1 MEPYLPNYLKGKNR
15 RLVFDLLRERGQM
28 SRAEITRDTGMSFP
42 TAMKVVDAFLEKGL
56 LVELDETGPA
66 AGAGRKG
73 RLLRFEPGAYRA
85 VGVECEGRFARV
97 GLADMVGGVQARET
111 IELGDFA
118 RTRDLSPLAAAI
130 RRMCA
135 AANGAPVLGVC
146 IGFPANLDP
155 DAAAI
160 VSYAAMDIQ
169 QPTSFAQVFP
179 AFWREVELPVYLGND
194 ANLACEGEA
203 SCWRGAGGAAN
214 MLYLSIGSGC
224 GGAVRL
230 DGKLR
235 RGALPRGRGSA
246 MLLQPALGAPGRSA
260 ARETLERR
268 CLAALERRFGAALGT
283 AHSRAKP
290 AHRPCGTIW
299 RPAERRCLQPCDD
312 AGRGAVRA
320 GGIVPGALGMQLCTQ
335 VSEALRAALPE
346 STPVRVEPSVS
357 ADAGVIGAAATVFE
371 RSLTP
376 CSAAADGGAA
386 RRGLAQGAPQSNEC
400 KLAAASK
407 QKRIARRSGA
417 CYNRCA

>member
-97 GLADMVGGVQARET
+97 GLADMAGGVQARET

-118 RTRDLSPLAAAI
+118 HTRDLSPLAAAI

-179 AFWREVELPVYLGND
+179 AFWREVELPWKTMRTSP
-194 ANLACEGEA
+194 ARARH
-203 SCWRGAGGAAN
+203 SC
-214 MLYLSIGSGC
+214 
-224 GGAVRL
+224 
-230 DGKLR
+230 
-235 RGALPRGRGSA
+235 
-246 MLLQPALGAPGRSA
+246 
-260 ARETLERR
+260 
-268 CLAALERRFGAALGT
+268 
-283 AHSRAKP
+283 
-290 AHRPCGTIW
+290 
-299 RPAERRCLQPCDD
+299 
-312 AGRGAVRA
+312 
-320 GGIVPGALGMQLCTQ
+320 
-335 VSEALRAALPE
+335 
-346 STPVRVEPSVS
+346 
-357 ADAGVIGAAATVFE
+357 
-371 RSLTP
+371 
-376 CSAAADGGAA
+376 GAA
-386 RRGLAQGAPQSNEC
+386 RAERPICFICPSAR
-400 KLAAASK
+400 AAA
-407 QKRIARRSGA
+407 A
-417 CYNRCA
+417 RCAWTENCAAARAAARAR

>member
-97 GLADMVGGVQARET
+97 GLADMAVGVQARET

-146 IGFPANLDP
+146 IGFPANLTRTRRP
-155 DAAAI
+155 SSATR
-160 VSYAAMDIQ
+160 
-169 QPTSFAQVFP
+169 PWTSSSPPLRRIP
-179 AFWREVELPVYLGND
+179 AFWREVELLVYLEND

-203 SCWRGAGGAAN
+203 FCGAARAERPICFICPSVRLRRRGAP
-214 MLYLSIGSGC
+214 
-224 GGAVRL
+224 

-235 RGALPRGRGSA
+235 WRALPRGRGRRDASA
-246 MLLQPALGAPGRSA
+246 AGAGAARAQRRAGNAGGRRVSGRAGAPLRRSA
-260 ARETLERR
+260 AGRR
-268 CLAALERRFGAALGT
+268 T
-283 AHSRAKP
+283 A
-290 AHRPCGTIW
+290 G
-299 RPAERRCLQPCDD
+299 
-312 AGRGAVRA
+312 
-320 GGIVPGALGMQLCTQ
+320 
-335 VSEALRAALPE
+335 
-346 STPVRVEPSVS
+346 
-357 ADAGVIGAAATVFE
+357 
-371 RSLTP
+371 
-376 CSAAADGGAA
+376 
-386 RRGLAQGAPQSNEC
+386 
-400 KLAAASK
+400 
-407 QKRIARRSGA
+407 
-417 CYNRCA
+417 

>member
-97 GLADMVGGVQARET
+97 GLADMAGGVQARET

-179 AFWREVELPVYLGND
+179 AFWREVELPVYLEND

-203 SCWRGAGGAAN
+203 FLRRGAGGAAN
-214 MLYLSIGSGC
+214 MLYLSIRAGEVG
-224 GGAVRL
+224 
-230 DGKLR
+230 
-235 RGALPRGRGSA
+235 A

-260 ARETLERR
+260 ARETLEDAV
-268 CLAALERRFGAALGT
+268 CLAALERRFGAALRDG
-283 AHSRAKP
+283 AQPGEASAQAMRDYL
-290 AHRPCGTIW
+290 CG
-299 RPAERRCLQPCDD
+299 PLS
-312 AGRGAVRA
+312 GAVYSLVMTLDVELCVLA
-320 GGIVPGALGMQLCTQ
+320 GIVPGALGMQLCTQ

-371 RSLTP
+371 RSLD
-376 CSAAADGGAA
+376 ALLG
-386 RRGLAQGAPQSNEC
+386 
-400 KLAAASK
+400 
-407 QKRIARRSGA
+407 SG
-417 CYNRCA
+417 

>member
-97 GLADMVGGVQARET
+97 GLADMAGGVQARET

-179 AFWREVELPVYLGND
+179 AFWREVELPVYLEND

-203 SCWRGAGGAAN
+203 FLRRGAGGAAN

-235 RGALPRGRGSA
+235 RGARCRAGEVGA

-260 ARETLERR
+260 AR
-268 CLAALERRFGAALGT
+268 
-283 AHSRAKP
+283 
-290 AHRPCGTIW
+290 
-299 RPAERRCLQPCDD
+299 
-312 AGRGAVRA
+312 
-320 GGIVPGALGMQLCTQ
+320 
-335 VSEALRAALPE
+335 
-346 STPVRVEPSVS
+346 
-357 ADAGVIGAAATVFE
+357 
-371 RSLTP
+371 
-376 CSAAADGGAA
+376 
-386 RRGLAQGAPQSNEC
+386 
-400 KLAAASK
+400 
-407 QKRIARRSGA
+407 
-417 CYNRCA
+417 

>member
-97 GLADMVGGVQARET
+97 GLADMAGGVQARET

-179 AFWREVELPVYLGND
+179 AFWREVELPVYLEND

-203 SCWRGAGGAAN
+203 FLRRGAGGAAN

-235 RGALPRGRGSA
+235 RGARCRAGGVGA

-260 ARETLERR
+260 ARETLEDAV
-268 CLAALERRFGAALGT
+268 CLAALERRFGAALRDGAQPGEASAQAMRDYLCGPLSGAVYSLVMT
-283 AHSRAKP
+283 LGVELCVLASCPARWACSFVLKCPKRCAPPCPRA
-290 AHRPCGTIW
+290 RPCAW
-299 RPAERRCLQPCDD
+299 
-312 AGRGAVRA
+312 
-320 GGIVPGALGMQLCTQ
+320 
-335 VSEALRAALPE
+335 SLR
-346 STPVRVEPSVS
+346 
-357 ADAGVIGAAATVFE
+357 
-371 RSLTP
+371 
-376 CSAAADGGAA
+376 
-386 RRGLAQGAPQSNEC
+386 
-400 KLAAASK
+400 
-407 QKRIARRSGA
+407 
-417 CYNRCA
+417 

>member
-97 GLADMVGGVQARET
+97 GLADMAGGVQARET

-179 AFWREVELPVYLGND
+179 AFW
-194 ANLACEGEA
+194 
-203 SCWRGAGGAAN
+203 SCP
-214 MLYLSIGSGC
+214 SIWKTMRTS
-224 GGAVRL
+224 
-230 DGKLR
+230 
-235 RGALPRGRGSA
+235 
-246 MLLQPALGAPGRSA
+246 PAR
-260 ARETLERR
+260 AR
-268 CLAALERRFGAALGT
+268 
-283 AHSRAKP
+283 HS
-290 AHRPCGTIW
+290 C
-299 RPAERRCLQPCDD
+299 
-312 AGRGAVRA
+312 
-320 GGIVPGALGMQLCTQ
+320 
-335 VSEALRAALPE
+335 
-346 STPVRVEPSVS
+346 
-357 ADAGVIGAAATVFE
+357 
-371 RSLTP
+371 
-376 CSAAADGGAA
+376 GAA
-386 RRGLAQGAPQSNEC
+386 RAERPICFICPSAR
-400 KLAAASK
+400 AAA
-407 QKRIARRSGA
+407 A
-417 CYNRCA
+417 RCAWTENCAAARAAARAR

>member
-97 GLADMVGGVQARET
+97 GLADMAGGVQARET

-155 DAAAI
+155 DAVPSSATR
-160 VSYAAMDIQ
+160 
-169 QPTSFAQVFP
+169 PWTSSSP
-179 AFWREVELPVYLGND
+179 PP
-194 ANLACEGEA
+194 
-203 SCWRGAGGAAN
+203 
-214 MLYLSIGSGC
+214 
-224 GGAVRL
+224 
-230 DGKLR
+230 LR
-235 RGALPRGRGSA
+235 RYSPRSGGKWSCPSIWKTMRTS
-246 MLLQPALGAPGRSA
+246 PAR
-260 ARETLERR
+260 AR
-268 CLAALERRFGAALGT
+268 
-283 AHSRAKP
+283 HS
-290 AHRPCGTIW
+290 C
-299 RPAERRCLQPCDD
+299 
-312 AGRGAVRA
+312 
-320 GGIVPGALGMQLCTQ
+320 
-335 VSEALRAALPE
+335 
-346 STPVRVEPSVS
+346 
-357 ADAGVIGAAATVFE
+357 
-371 RSLTP
+371 
-376 CSAAADGGAA
+376 GAA
-386 RRGLAQGAPQSNEC
+386 RAERPICFICPSAR
-400 KLAAASK
+400 AAA
-407 QKRIARRSGA
+407 A
-417 CYNRCA
+417 RCAWTENCAAARAAARAR

>member
-1 MEPYLPNYLKGKNR
+1 M
-15 RLVFDLLRERGQM
+15 
-28 SRAEITRDTGMSFP
+28 
-42 TAMKVVDAFLEKGL
+42 
-56 LVELDETGPA
+56 
-66 AGAGRKG
+66 
-73 RLLRFEPGAYRA
+73 
-85 VGVECEGRFARV
+85 ECEGRFARV
-97 GLADMVGGVQARET
+97 GLADMAGGVQARET

-179 AFWREVELPVYLGND
+179 AFWREVELPVYLEND

-203 SCWRGAGGAAN
+203 FLRRGAGGAAN

-235 RGALPRGRGSA
+235 RGARCRAGEVGA

-260 ARETLERR
+260 ARETLEDAV
-268 CLAALERRFGAALGT
+268 CLAALERRFGAALRDG
-283 AHSRAKP
+283 AQPGEASAQAMRDYL
-290 AHRPCGTIW
+290 CG
-299 RPAERRCLQPCDD
+299 PLS
-312 AGRGAVRA
+312 GAVYSLVMTLDVELCVLA
-320 GGIVPGALGMQLCTQ
+320 GIVPGALGMQLCTQ

-371 RSLTP
+371 RSLD
-376 CSAAADGGAA
+376 ALLG
-386 RRGLAQGAPQSNEC
+386 
-400 KLAAASK
+400 
-407 QKRIARRSGA
+407 SG
-417 CYNRCA
+417 

>member
-97 GLADMVGGVQARET
+97 GLADMAGGVQARET

-179 AFWREVELPVYLGND
+179 AFWREVEL
-194 ANLACEGEA
+194 
-203 SCWRGAGGAAN
+203 
-214 MLYLSIGSGC
+214 SIGSGC

-235 RGALPRGRGSA
+235 RGARCRAGEVGA

-260 ARETLERR
+260 ARETLEDAV
-268 CLAALERRFGAALGT
+268 CLAALERRFGAALRDG
-283 AHSRAKP
+283 AQPGEASAQAMRDYL
-290 AHRPCGTIW
+290 CG
-299 RPAERRCLQPCDD
+299 PLS
-312 AGRGAVRA
+312 GAVYSLVMTLDVELCVLA
-320 GGIVPGALGMQLCTQ
+320 GIVPGALGMQLCTQ

-371 RSLTP
+371 RSLD
-376 CSAAADGGAA
+376 ALLG
-386 RRGLAQGAPQSNEC
+386 
-400 KLAAASK
+400 
-407 QKRIARRSGA
+407 SG
-417 CYNRCA
+417 

>member
-97 GLADMVGGVQARET
+97 GLADMAGGVQARET

-179 AFWREVELPVYLGND
+179 AFWREVELPVYLEND

-203 SCWRGAGGAAN
+203 FLRRGAGGAAN

-230 DGKLR
+230 DGADLR
-235 RGALPRGRGSA
+235 QWSA
-246 MLLQPALGAPGRSA
+246 
-260 ARETLERR
+260 
-268 CLAALERRFGAALGT
+268 AALGPHIGYL
-283 AHSRAKP
+283 AQDVQLFAGS
-290 AHRPCGTIW
+290 I
-299 RPAERRCLQPCDD
+299 AENIARFAEVD
-312 AGRGAVRA
+312 AEKV
-320 GGIVPGALGMQLCTQ
+320 V
-335 VSEALRAALPE
+335 AAARL
-346 STPVRVEPSVS
+346 
-357 ADAGVIGAAATVFE
+357 AGVHDLVLRLPQGYDT
-371 RSLTP
+371 RLG
-376 CSAAADGGAA
+376 DGGAGALAWPA
-386 RRGLAQGAPQSNEC
+386 RCTGD
-400 KLAAASK
+400 
-407 QKRIARRSGA
+407 RR
-417 CYNRCA
+417 

>member
-97 GLADMVGGVQARET
+97 GLADMAGGVQARET

-179 AFWREVELPVYLGND
+179 AFWREVELPVYLEND

-203 SCWRGAGGAAN
+203 F
-214 MLYLSIGSGC
+214 
-224 GGAVRL
+224 
-230 DGKLR
+230 LR
-235 RGALPRGRGSA
+235 RRAGEVGA
-246 MLLQPALGAPGRSA
+246 MLLQPALRPGAPRA
-260 ARETLERR
+260 ARETLEDAV
-268 CLAALERRFGAALGT
+268 CLAALERRFGAALRDG
-283 AHSRAKP
+283 AQPGEASAQAMRDYL
-290 AHRPCGTIW
+290 CG
-299 RPAERRCLQPCDD
+299 PLS
-312 AGRGAVRA
+312 GAVYSLVMTLDVELCVLA
-320 GGIVPGALGMQLCTQ
+320 GIVPGALGMQLCTQ

-346 STPVRVEPSVS
+346 RTPVRVEPSVS

-371 RSLTP
+371 RSLD
-376 CSAAADGGAA
+376 ALLG
-386 RRGLAQGAPQSNEC
+386 
-400 KLAAASK
+400 
-407 QKRIARRSGA
+407 SG
-417 CYNRCA
+417 

>member
-97 GLADMVGGVQARET
+97 GLADMAGGVQARET

-118 RTRDLSPLAAAI
+118 RTRDLSPIAAAI

-179 AFWREVELPVYLGND
+179 AFWREVELPGYLEND

-203 SCWRGAGGAAN
+203 FLRRGAGGAAN

-235 RGALPRGRGSA
+235 RGARCRAGEVGA

-260 ARETLERR
+260 ARETLEDAV
-268 CLAALERRFGAALGT
+268 CLAALERRFGAALRDG
-283 AHSRAKP
+283 AQPGEASAQAMRDYL
-290 AHRPCGTIW
+290 CG
-299 RPAERRCLQPCDD
+299 PLS
-312 AGRGAVRA
+312 GAVYSLVMTLDVELCVLA
-320 GGIVPGALGMQLCTQ
+320 GIVPGALGMQLCTQ

-371 RSLTP
+371 RSLD
-376 CSAAADGGAA
+376 ALLG
-386 RRGLAQGAPQSNEC
+386 
-400 KLAAASK
+400 
-407 QKRIARRSGA
+407 SG
-417 CYNRCA
+417 

>member
-97 GLADMVGGVQARET
+97 GLADMAGGVQARET

-179 AFWREVELPVYLGND
+179 CVLAGSGAARLSGKRREPRLRGRGIL
-194 ANLACEGEA
+194 LR
-203 SCWRGAGGAAN
+203 RGAGGAAN
-214 MLYLSIGSGC
+214 MLYLSIGSLRRR
-224 GGAVRL
+224 GAP

-235 RGALPRGRGSA
+235 RGVRCRAGEVGA

-260 ARETLERR
+260 ARETLEDAV
-268 CLAALERRFGAALGT
+268 CLAALERRFGAALRDG
-283 AHSRAKP
+283 AQPGEASAQAMRDYL
-290 AHRPCGTIW
+290 CG
-299 RPAERRCLQPCDD
+299 PLS
-312 AGRGAVRA
+312 GAVYSLVMTLDVELCVLA
-320 GGIVPGALGMQLCTQ
+320 GIVPGALGMQLCTQ

-371 RSLTP
+371 RSLD
-376 CSAAADGGAA
+376 ALLG
-386 RRGLAQGAPQSNEC
+386 
-400 KLAAASK
+400 
-407 QKRIARRSGA
+407 SG
-417 CYNRCA
+417 